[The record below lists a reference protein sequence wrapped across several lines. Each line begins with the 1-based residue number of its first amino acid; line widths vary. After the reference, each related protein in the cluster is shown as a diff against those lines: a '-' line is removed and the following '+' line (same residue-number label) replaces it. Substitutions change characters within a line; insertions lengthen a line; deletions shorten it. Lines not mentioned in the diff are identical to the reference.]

1 MFFFN
6 FWSYLNW
13 ATLKNTILYAL
24 KNRLTGLASEM
35 AFHGM
40 LGLFPAI
47 LAIVNAIGLFEI
59 SLRSNLVNSAIRFT
73 GIFPPKVWELL
84 LDFIAQVKL
93 SEEKNWFSFIFLI
106 AIWFFSGVLSAAMN
120 ALDRIYQVPESLQ
133 RSFGEHKFVAILLT
147 IGTFF
152 LLTIASF
159 LLIIGDFLLRLAL
172 QQNWVS
178 LLLIT
183 WKIFTIIFILTII
196 ATAVYLINQVRQ
208 ISFKVNKKNNKYIL
222 ISLISVS
229 GIVLIQ
235 LIYYLFLLVSS
246 LIINSNLE
254 KTFITLL
261 ISIWRLLSFPLALGI
276 IAVAFAFIYRFGTS
290 YWNKVTPIMPG
301 AILASI
307 SWVVVSGLFRLYVAH
322 VGVYNQLYGAIGTII
337 VLMLWLHLSSL
348 VMLLGA
354 QLNIIVGEIKQKKF
368 KNN

>member
-1 MFFFN
+1 MFSFN

-13 ATLKNTILYAL
+13 ATLKKIILYAL

-73 GIFPPKVWELL
+73 GIFPPKVWQLL
-84 LDFIAQVKL
+84 LDFISQVK
-93 SEEKNWFSFIFLI
+93 SSQEKSLFSFIFLV

-120 ALDRIYQVPESLQ
+120 ALDRIYQVPESSQ
-133 RSFGEHKFVAILLT
+133 RSFWEHKFVAILLT
-147 IGTFF
+147 IGTFL

-159 LLIIGDFLLRLAL
+159 LLIVGDFLLRFAL
-172 QQNWVS
+172 QQNWGS

-183 WKIFTIIFILTII
+183 WKIFTIIFILAII
-196 ATAVYLINQVRQ
+196 STMVYLVDRIRKIN
-208 ISFKVNKKNNKYIL
+208 FKVNKKNNKYIL
-222 ISLISVS
+222 ISFVCVS
-229 GIVLIQ
+229 GIFFTQI
-235 LIYYLFLLVSS
+235 IYYLFLFVST

-254 KTFITLL
+254 TTFVTLL

-290 YWNKVTPIMPG
+290 YWSKGTPIMPG

-307 SWVVVSGLFRLYVAH
+307 FWVVVSGLFRLYVAH
-322 VGVYNQLYGAIGTII
+322 VGVYNQIYGAIGTII
-337 VLMLWLHLSSL
+337 ILMLWLHLSSL

-354 QLNIIVGEIKQKKF
+354 QLNIIIGEIRKQKF

>member
-1 MFFFN
+1 
-6 FWSYLNW
+6 
-13 ATLKNTILYAL
+13 
-24 KNRLTGLASEM
+24 M

-178 LLLIT
+178 LL
-183 WKIFTIIFILTII
+183 
-196 ATAVYLINQVRQ
+196 
-208 ISFKVNKKNNKYIL
+208 
-222 ISLISVS
+222 SVS
-229 GIVLIQ
+229 YTHLYQ
-235 LIYYLFLLVSS
+235 DNYNENEFRLKKKE
-246 LIINSNLE
+246 INSN
-254 KTFITLL
+254 
-261 ISIWRLLSFPLALGI
+261 
-276 IAVAFAFIYRFGTS
+276 
-290 YWNKVTPIMPG
+290 
-301 AILASI
+301 
-307 SWVVVSGLFRLYVAH
+307 
-322 VGVYNQLYGAIGTII
+322 
-337 VLMLWLHLSSL
+337 HLP
-348 VMLLGA
+348 
-354 QLNIIVGEIKQKKF
+354 
-368 KNN
+368 